1 MFHRVKLYLD
11 VMRPTHWVKNLF
23 VIAPLLLARQFT
35 FVKMEQIAEAFLVF
49 CAAASSIYVW
59 NDIMDR
65 RRDQEHETKRMRPIT
80 NGSIGLCSAITF
92 GAVLS
97 AVALGF
103 AWQIDRVFFVVM
115 AGYYLLNFLYSTV
128 LKHVVIID
136 LFAIAANYVLRI
148 LGGTFVIHET
158 VTPWTIILGTLLALF
173 LALGKRRSE
182 RVLLQERASAHRATL
197 GEYTPYLLDQLT
209 SVITPSIAMAWI
221 LYTVDPD
228 ISARLHTKWLPITT
242 PFVLYGIFRYLY
254 LMHRRGKGESP
265 THTLLTDSPLLL
277 TVGLWCASIVAIR
290 FI

>member
-1 MFHRVKLYLD
+1 MYVN

-35 FVKMEQIAEAFLVF
+35 FVKLGNALEAFLIF
-49 CAAASSIYVW
+49 CVAASSVYVW

-65 RRDQEHETKRMRPIT
+65 RRDQEHDMKRARPIT
-80 NGSIGLCSAITF
+80 NGSIRLRSAIAF
-92 GAVLS
+92 GVVLS
-97 AVALGF
+97 VVALGF
-103 AWQIDRVFFVVM
+103 AWRLDRSFFEVIV
-115 AGYYLLNFLYSTV
+115 GYYLLNILYSTV
-128 LKHVVIID
+128 LKHVVLID

-148 LGGTFVIHET
+148 LGGAFVIYET

-182 RVLLQERASAHRATL
+182 LITLQERASAHRATL

-221 LYTVDPD
+221 LYTLDQD
-228 ISARLHTKWLPITT
+228 ISARLHTKWLPATI
-242 PFVLYGIFRYLY
+242 PFVLYGLFRYLY

-265 THTLLTDSPLLL
+265 THTLLTDVPLIL
-277 TVGLWCASIVAIR
+277 TVGLWCFTIIAIR